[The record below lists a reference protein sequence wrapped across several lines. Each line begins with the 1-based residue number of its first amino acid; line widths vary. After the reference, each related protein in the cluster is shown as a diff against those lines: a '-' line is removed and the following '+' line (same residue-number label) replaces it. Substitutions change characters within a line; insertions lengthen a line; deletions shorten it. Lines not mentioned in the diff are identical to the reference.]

1 LSQQSDDRD
10 ERLFCTC
17 CGCDD
22 RPPVHLID
30 SEVFERERRVRLAS
44 VIAVLQQRDKLPD
57 RTA

>member
-1 LSQQSDDRD
+1 
-10 ERLFCTC
+10 
-17 CGCDD
+17 
-22 RPPVHLID
+22 VHLID